1 MKHGKIVFI
10 MLISIFAI
18 STLAITVKQSYLW
31 AGEPSVL
38 VKKVILNEYSLNNI
52 EDIRDRRA
60 KQWEVIS
67 PFLNFEIISQRVMG
81 EYWDKCLYEQK
92 NGFVE
97 LFTNHLKSSYIN
109 KPKPIFGKKIVSLQ
123 EKQFDVF
130 AKVQTTLL
138 VQSGKEVSTDFNLF
152 FENGEWKICDLVVEG
167 VSLVNNYHSQ
177 IVNTLD
183 RTSYDELM
191 STLKDKQAERYRSAE
206 RRILASGQSVELIE

>member
-1 MKHGKIVFI
+1 
-10 MLISIFAI
+10 
-18 STLAITVKQSYLW
+18 
-31 AGEPSVL
+31 
-38 VKKVILNEYSLNNI
+38 
-52 EDIRDRRA
+52 
-60 KQWEVIS
+60 
-67 PFLNFEIISQRVMG
+67 MG

-97 LFTNHLKSSYIN
+97 LFTNHLKNSYLD
-109 KPKPIFGKKIVSLQ
+109 KPRPIFGKKIISIR
-123 EKQFDVF
+123 EKQFDDF

-138 VQSGKEVSTDFNLF
+138 VQSGREVSTDFYLF

-191 STLKDKQAERYRSAE
+191 STIKDKQTERYRTTE
-206 RRILASGQSVELIE
+206 RSMLASDGQLN

>member
-1 MKHGKIVFI
+1 MKNRKIVFI
-10 MLISIFAI
+10 MFISIFAI
-18 STLAITVKQSYLW
+18 TVMQSYLW

-38 VKKVILNEYSLNNI
+38 VKKVILNEYSLDKI
-52 EDIRDRRA
+52 EDVRERRA

-67 PFLNFEIISQRVMG
+67 PSLNFEIISQRVMG
-81 EYWDKCLYEQK
+81 EYWDKCLFEQK
-92 NGFVE
+92 SGFVE
-97 LFTNHLKSSYIN
+97 LFTDHLRNSYIN
-109 KPKPIFGKKIVSLQ
+109 KTRPIFGKKILSIR
-123 EKQFDVF
+123 EKRFDNL

-138 VQSGKEVSTDFNLF
+138 VQSGREVSTDFYLF
-152 FENGEWKICDLVVEG
+152 YENGEWKICDLVVEG

>member
-1 MKHGKIVFI
+1 MKHRKIVFI

-18 STLAITVKQSYLW
+18 TVNQSYLW
-31 AGEPSVL
+31 AGKPSVL
-38 VKKVILNEYSLNNI
+38 VKKVILNEYSLNRI
-52 EDIRDRRA
+52 EDLHERRS

-67 PFLNFEIISQRVMG
+67 PALSFEIISQRVMG

-97 LFTNHLKSSYIN
+97 LFTNHLKNSYLN
-109 KPKPIFGKKIVSLQ
+109 KARPIFGKKIISIR
-123 EKQFDVF
+123 EKQFDDF

-138 VQSGKEVSTDFNLF
+138 VQSGREVSTDFYLF

-191 STLKDKQAERYRSAE
+191 STIKDKQTERYRTTE
-206 RRILASGQSVELIE
+206 RSILAADRSVELIE

>member
-1 MKHGKIVFI
+1 MKNRKIVFI
-10 MLISIFAI
+10 MFISIFAI
-18 STLAITVKQSYLW
+18 TVMQSYLW

-38 VKKVILNEYSLNNI
+38 VKKVILNEYSLNKI
-52 EDIRDRRA
+52 EDIRERRA

-67 PFLNFEIISQRVMG
+67 PSLNFEIISQRVMG

-92 NGFVE
+92 SGFVE
-97 LFTNHLKSSYIN
+97 LFTDHLKNSYIN
-109 KPKPIFGKKIVSLQ
+109 KTRPIFGKKILSIR
-123 EKQFDVF
+123 EKRFDDF

-138 VQSGKEVSTDFNLF
+138 VQSGREVSTDFYLF
-152 FENGEWKICDLVVEG
+152 YENGEWKICDLVVEG

-191 STLKDKQAERYRSAE
+191 STIKNKQAERYSSTE
-206 RRILASGQSVELIE
+206 GSILVSGQSVEIIE

>member
-1 MKHGKIVFI
+1 MKNRKIVFI
-10 MLISIFAI
+10 MFISIFAI
-18 STLAITVKQSYLW
+18 TVMQSYLW

-38 VKKVILNEYSLNNI
+38 VKKVILNEYSLDKI
-52 EDIRDRRA
+52 EDVRERRA

-67 PFLNFEIISQRVMG
+67 PSLNFEIISQRVMG

-92 NGFVE
+92 SGFVE
-97 LFTNHLKSSYIN
+97 LFTDHLRNSYIN
-109 KPKPIFGKKIVSLQ
+109 KTRPIFGKKILSIR
-123 EKQFDVF
+123 EKRFDNL

-138 VQSGKEVSTDFNLF
+138 VQSGREVSTDFYLF
-152 FENGEWKICDLVVEG
+152 YENGEWKICDLVVEG

-191 STLKDKQAERYRSAE
+191 STIKDKQTERYRTTE
-206 RRILASGQSVELIE
+206 RSMLASDGQLN

>member
-1 MKHGKIVFI
+1 MKNRKIVFI
-10 MLISIFAI
+10 MFISIFAI
-18 STLAITVKQSYLW
+18 TVMQSYLW

-38 VKKVILNEYSLNNI
+38 VKKVILNEYSLDKI
-52 EDIRDRRA
+52 EDVRERRA

-67 PFLNFEIISQRVMG
+67 PSLNFEIISQRVMG

-92 NGFVE
+92 SGFVE
-97 LFTNHLKSSYIN
+97 LFTDHLRNSYIN
-109 KPKPIFGKKIVSLQ
+109 KTRPIFGKKILSIR
-123 EKQFDVF
+123 EKRFDNL

-138 VQSGKEVSTDFNLF
+138 VQSGREVSTDFYLF
-152 FENGEWKICDLVVEG
+152 YENGEWKICDLVVEG

-206 RRILASGQSVELIE
+206 RRILASGQSVELID

>member
-1 MKHGKIVFI
+1 MKNRKIVFI
-10 MLISIFAI
+10 MFISIFAI
-18 STLAITVKQSYLW
+18 TVMQSYLW

-38 VKKVILNEYSLNNI
+38 VKKVILNEYSLDKI
-52 EDIRDRRA
+52 EDVRERRA

-67 PFLNFEIISQRVMG
+67 PSLNFEIISQRVMG

-92 NGFVE
+92 SGFVE
-97 LFTNHLKSSYIN
+97 LFTDHLRNSYIN
-109 KPKPIFGKKIVSLQ
+109 KTRPIFGKKILSIR
-123 EKQFDVF
+123 EKRFDNL

-138 VQSGKEVSTDFNLF
+138 VQSGREVSTDFYLF
-152 FENGEWKICDLVVEG
+152 YENGEWKICDLVVEG